1 MKDKEGDME
10 MGKKVLII
18 STSLRKNGN
27 SDLLAQSFAKG
38 AKETGNAV
46 EIGSLAGK
54 QISFCRGCFAC
65 QKTGKCVIA
74 DDAVGITEK
83 IAAAEV
89 VVWATPIYYY
99 EMAGQMKTMIDR
111 ANALFVKD
119 YQFRDVYLLSSA
131 AEEDEEA
138 CERAINGL
146 KGWIACFPKSRF
158 AGSAFAGGVTDKGD
172 ITGHKTLD
180 TAYDMGRNV

>member
-1 MKDKEGDME
+1 

-27 SDLLAQSFAKG
+27 SDMLAQSFEKG
-38 AKETGNAV
+38 ATEAGNEV
-46 EIGSLAGK
+46 EIISLADK

-74 DDAVGITEK
+74 DDAALITEK
-83 IAAAEV
+83 IATAQV

-119 YQFRDVYLLSSA
+119 YQFRDVYMLSTA
-131 AEEDEEA
+131 AEEDAEA

-158 AGSAFAGGVTDKGD
+158 VGSAFAGGVTDKGD
-172 ITGHKTLD
+172 IIGHKALEE
-180 TAYDMGRNV
+180 AYVLGKNV

>member
-1 MKDKEGDME
+1 

-18 STSLRKNGN
+18 CTSPRKNGN
-27 SDLLAQSFAKG
+27 SDMLAQSFAKG
-38 AKETGNAV
+38 AKAAGNDV
-46 EIGSLAGK
+46 EIVSLADK
-54 QISFCRGCFAC
+54 KIAFCRGCFAC

-74 DDAVGITEK
+74 DDAVLITEK
-83 IAAAEV
+83 IADAEV

-119 YQFRDVYLLSSA
+119 YQFRDVYMLSTA

-138 CERAINGL
+138 CKRAVNGL

-158 AGSAFAGGVTDKGD
+158 TGSVFAGGVTDKGD
-172 ITGHKTLD
+172 ISGHKALD
-180 TAYDMGRNV
+180 EAYDLGRNA